1 MVPSLQQTRLLDA
14 LQRLHK
20 LQALVRRGFVVV
32 LAQDGHLQKGSF
44 HEALTF
50 KKECSDFYFR
60 ERLNASDTS
69 PWAIEKRFSLAGI

>member
-1 MVPSLQQTRLLDA
+1 MWRQFNYRNHEGGWEVVPPLQQTRLLDA

-60 ERLNASDTS
+60 ERL
-69 PWAIEKRFSLAGI
+69 